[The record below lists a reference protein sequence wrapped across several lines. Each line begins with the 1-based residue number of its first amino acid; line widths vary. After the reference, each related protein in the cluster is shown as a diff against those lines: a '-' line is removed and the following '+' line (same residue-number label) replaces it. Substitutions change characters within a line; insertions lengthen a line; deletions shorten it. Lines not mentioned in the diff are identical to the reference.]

1 MSKWSIE
8 FCALADWL
16 PIKLS
21 AKITYEG
28 ARGAAHE
35 SHESHENI
43 DEEELFYSVVERKG
57 KKVILIKG
65 DNNRYETDEKFKENV
80 DLLRQ
85 LLTGETETLLKD
97 QRSKG
102 ERV

>member
-28 ARGAAHE
+28 ARGVHKACD
-35 SHESHENI
+35 NI
-43 DEEELFYSVVERKG
+43 DEEELFYSVVERNG

-65 DNNRYETDEKFKENV
+65 DNNRYETDQKFKANV

-85 LLTGETETLLKD
+85 LLSNETETL
-97 QRSKG
+97 
-102 ERV
+102 